1 MNCREFKSE
10 HVAFVD
16 DLLSAEGMAEC
27 HRHIERCRECAALDT
42 RIRRSLLVVRN
53 LPQIEP
59 SADFM
64 LRLNAALKRPHV
76 EPAARTHTALAS
88 AVAAAAALAAG
99 LYFALGAPSRP
110 LTVEPVA
117 GAQAVM
123 SASVI
128 PSADAS
134 VMPTAAMAAV
144 PAGVPVWPA
153 MFMVGELP
161 AQMTSV
167 ELLEPS
173 IGR

>member
-16 DLLSAEGMAEC
+16 DLLSAVRMAEC
-27 HRHIERCRECAALDT
+27 HRHIQHCRDCAALDT

-64 LRLNAALKRPHV
+64 VRLNAALQAPPV
-76 EPAARTHTALAS
+76 EQPDRRRTVVAS
-88 AVAAAAALAAG
+88 TVAAAAALAAG
-99 LYFALGAPSRP
+99 LYFAFPPAARP
-110 LTVEPVA
+110 LAVESATPA
-117 GAQAVM
+117 IAVTPAAVLPI
-123 SASVI
+123 SNASVL
-128 PSADAS
+128 PA
-134 VMPTAAMAAV
+134 AAMTAV

-173 IGR
+173 ISR